1 MSRGNVIMS
10 KLLEELYYR
19 YNDFDKT
26 GHHIKSVKTVLRLM
40 LENTIVTELD
50 EKIVCYERE
59 EIERKF
65 NCHTGELG
73 TLFNFEQPK
82 SFAILILYIELV
94 LNSIADSFFDEIK
107 LERNKFKQI
116 ILSIALYYLFLQ
128 TYKWSDV
135 NISSNAKKY
144 LLKNESFLI
153 GIEEIKQV
161 CWEIRSKDL
170 EVFLNLFAVDV
181 LNLKLEDL
189 SEEQLFE
196 NNNRFFIL
204 SIEKFLEYI
213 LFEVEDLYRE
223 KSSLSEFS
231 KYQNRKGSEFEDIVY
246 NFISPSFEQVVQSVY
261 YYPNKNQ
268 HFEIDV
274 LIKEKDSLIIL
285 ECKSGTIELTS
296 EASDQEIKQKIDNKV
311 KKAYK
316 TLENAAI
323 YVQENKNYKFSNNYE
338 TVEGESA
345 EVSVSCVHL
354 SMYPIDSISS
364 NVHTLNENYLSETTF
379 PKITMSFEHFL
390 AITLD
395 CALRE
400 YPLQK
405 YLSQRREYMLKFPK
419 TKFDINEID
428 LYHQVTNKGSISMLT
443 ESIEKGILSNFCD
456 NVQLFTSFKD
466 SNGLEFRPAQD
477 MIIYLDNLLLNM
489 LLDGSLGLNKRFI
502 SYIKQY
508 FQK

>member
-1 MSRGNVIMS
+1 MS
-10 KLLEELYYR
+10 KLLEELYNR
-19 YNDFDKT
+19 YNDFDET

-40 LENTIVTELD
+40 LENTQVHELD
-50 EKIVCYERE
+50 EKIVCYEHE
-59 EIERKF
+59 EIECKL
-65 NCHTGELG
+65 NSHTGELG
-73 TLFNFEQPK
+73 SLFNFEQPK
-82 SFAILILYIELV
+82 SFAILILYNDLV

-107 LERNKFKQI
+107 LDRNKFKQI

-144 LLKNESFLI
+144 LMKNESFLI
-153 GIEEIKQV
+153 GIEEIKQA
-161 CWEIRSKDL
+161 CWEIQIQDL
-170 EVFLNLFAVDV
+170 QAFLNLFAIDV
-181 LNLKLEDL
+181 VNIKLEDL
-189 SEEQLFE
+189 SNEQLFQNE
-196 NNNRFFIL
+196 NKFFIL

-213 LFEVEDLYRE
+213 MFTVEKLYKE
-223 KSSLSEFS
+223 KCSQSEFS
-231 KYQNRKGSEFEDIVY
+231 NYQNRKGTEFENIVY
-246 NFISPSFEQVVQSVY
+246 NFISPSFERVVQNIY
-261 YYPNKNQ
+261 YYPNKKQ

-296 EASDQEIKQKIDNKV
+296 EASDQEIIQKIDNKV

-316 TLENAAI
+316 TLENVAR
-323 YVQENKNYKFSNNYE
+323 YVKESKNYKFSNTTV
-338 TVEGESA
+338 TVEGKSDD
-345 EVSVSCVHL
+345 VSVSCVHL

-364 NVHTLNENYLSETTF
+364 NIHTLNENYLEETTL

-390 AITLD
+390 AIIVD

-405 YLSQRREYMLKFPK
+405 YLSQREEHMMKFPK
-419 TKFDINEID
+419 MKFDINEID
-428 LYHQVTNKGSISMLT
+428 LYHQVTNKGSTSMLM
-443 ESIEKGILSNFCD
+443 ESIEKDILSSFCD

-466 SNGLEFRPAQD
+466 SNGFEFRPAHD
-477 MIIYLDNLLLNM
+477 LILSLDNVLLNM